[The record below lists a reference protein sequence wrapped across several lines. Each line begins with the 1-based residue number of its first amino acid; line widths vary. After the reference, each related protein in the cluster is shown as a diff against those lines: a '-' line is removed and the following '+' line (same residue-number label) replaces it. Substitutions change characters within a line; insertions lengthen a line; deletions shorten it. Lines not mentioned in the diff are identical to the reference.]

1 MFIINGNKAFG
12 DYKATNQLIKDIDS
26 NRVTIVPYL
35 SNVQE
40 TWNEVSSCNLM
51 ISTRLHAS
59 IFACYAQVPF
69 FLIEYH
75 EKCSDFLSDVG
86 QDESYRVYDA
96 QVSPSSLLQK
106 VDEILED
113 SYIKPKFINETLELS
128 KKNFTLHNLA

>member
-1 MFIINGNKAFG
+1 MFIINGNKTFG
-12 DYKATNQLIKDIDS
+12 DHKATNQLIKDIDS

-40 TWNEVSSCNLM
+40 TWNEISSCNLM

-106 VDEILED
+106 VNEILGD
-113 SYIKPKFINETLELS
+113 SYIKPKLS
-128 KKNFTLHNLA
+128 MRL